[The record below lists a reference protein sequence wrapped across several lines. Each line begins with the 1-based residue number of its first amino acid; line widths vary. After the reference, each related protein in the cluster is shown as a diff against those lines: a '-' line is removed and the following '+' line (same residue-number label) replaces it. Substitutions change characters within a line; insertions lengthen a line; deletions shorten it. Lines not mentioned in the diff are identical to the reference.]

1 MGFEIHTFIV
11 TSGAVHTY
19 MYMYVHTCS
28 TQNEILDY
36 SKQVYPD
43 KVREINEKLVLIHSV
58 GSLHTSSKSDST
70 AVWAVPYSHHGPVT
84 RLADTYVYVL
94 HHTALAQPY
103 HPPLALINYCTM

>member
-58 GSLHTSSKSDST
+58 GFTAYLKQIRFHSSVGCAILTPWTSHQAS
-70 AVWAVPYSHHGPVT
+70 
-84 RLADTYVYVL
+84 
-94 HHTALAQPY
+94 
-103 HPPLALINYCTM
+103 